1 MSQNT
6 SEVQRHRFGPRAKGG
21 IVFGLRG
28 GQLGIMT
35 AVLVLMTIA
44 VRSTCPSRAPSP
56 ACSSLASVS

>member
-44 VRSTCPSRAPSP
+44 VRST
-56 ACSSLASVS
+56 SSIAAER